1 MQESS
6 NYWRKIKCEK
16 FMTKWSNLNLVL
28 YARRT
33 DLRPGAYDFYDS
45 FKKYFLFRPLFHL
58 LLIHPTWEEQFFHYE
73 FISQRTNNGNLTLYK
88 KKNFL
93 LLFGV
98 LFFAFFFFLFFFSF
112 FCFFSSLVFLF
123 FSFFFFSLLV
133 PKLQS
138 FKDKIF
144 QTDTLMDTSIV
155 NVIQKLLC
163 K

>member
-28 YARRT
+28 YAIRT

-88 KKNFL
+88 KKKFPL
-93 LLFGV
+93 TFWCPV
-98 LFFAFFFFLFFFSF
+98 FRLFFLSVFIFFFLFFF
-112 FCFFSSLVFLF
+112 FSGV
-123 FSFFFFSLLV
+123 SFFFF
-133 PKLQS
+133 
-138 FKDKIF
+138 FFFFFTGAKITKF
-144 QTDTLMDTSIV
+144 
-155 NVIQKLLC
+155 
-163 K
+163 